1 MMITVDIGVFAHNE
15 AAGIGDMVSRL
26 AAQDIL
32 RVKDMKVR
40 ILVLANGCRDAT
52 VAVAQAAA
60 REGITVVDLPEGGK
74 SRTWNRF
81 VQTISR
87 PEADALV
94 FCDADIEFCDNGALQ
109 RLVRGL
115 MRHPEVWVLNS
126 QPIKDIVAR
135 PNGLSTTDKVI
146 AAASGGLDDW
156 RTAICGQLYAM
167 PADKAR
173 RFRLP
178 IGLPVEDG
186 FLRAMV
192 LTDALTEPEDLSRIA
207 GAEGVSHIYTSE
219 RGIAGLIRHQTRIVI
234 GSAINMC
241 CFSVLRS
248 VPAEARHAE
257 LKRAMLNDRWL
268 PEVIRRELPRMPY
281 GYVPPHFI
289 VKRSARLLA
298 NAHDRVQPKR
308 ILLTLL
314 GTGFD
319 LMVYLRAQIAMARG
333 VGAGFW

>member
-1 MMITVDIGVFAHNE
+1 MRTVDIGVFAHNE
-15 AAGIGDMVSRL
+15 AEGIGHMVARL

-32 RVKDMKVR
+32 RAGDMAVR
-40 ILVLANGCRDAT
+40 VLILANGCKDAT
-52 VAVAQAAA
+52 VAVAQATA
-60 REGITVVDLPEGGK
+60 RPGITVVDLAEGGK

-87 PEADALV
+87 PEADVLV
-94 FCDADIEFCDNGALQ
+94 FCDADIEFSDTGALQ

-115 MRHPEVWVLNS
+115 LGRPELWVMNS

-135 PNGLSTTDKVI
+135 PEALSAQDRLI

-156 RTAICGQLYAM
+156 KTAICGQLYAM
-167 PADKAR
+167 PAEKAR

-192 LTDALTEPEDLSRIA
+192 LTDALTGPEDFSRID
-207 GAEGVSHIYTSE
+207 GAEGVSHTYASE
-219 RGIAGLIRHQTRIVI
+219 RRVLDLIRHQTRIVI
-234 GSAINMC
+234 GSAINLS
-241 CFSVLRS
+241 CFNVLRKIPS
-248 VPAEARHAE
+248 ASRHAE
-257 LKRAMLNDRWL
+257 LKRAMVNDRWL

-281 GYVPPHFI
+281 GYVPPHFL
-289 VKRSARLLA
+289 VKRLRRLLA
-298 NAHDRVQPKR
+298 NPAQRWQPKR
-308 ILLTLL
+308 VLLTLA

-319 LMVYLRAQIAMARG
+319 AVVYLRAQIAMARG
-333 VGAGFW
+333 AGAGFW